1 MRSLKISSTT
11 YKQARESSTSRED
24 IRWLNS
30 TKTFG
35 ISQERA
41 FTVVNFRRHL
51 RQTMH
56 SRHAQG
62 FKTPQVTQV
71 THVRSGSKREIQ
83 SLHTHIHTYQ
93 APSFRRKKANSILPL
108 GAASLLKAATLY
120 HSKHHFLRF
129 PMAKKTAP
137 PFFTWDGVA
146 FLPKHNTPTKAC
158 RPHLTPHPSP
168 LNRPYSTRAGQQDG
182 TQHTAHSRTAGQH
195 TAYRQYASE
204 R

>member
-1 MRSLKISSTT
+1 M
-11 YKQARESSTSRED
+11 
-24 IRWLNS
+24 
-30 TKTFG
+30 
-35 ISQERA
+35 
-41 FTVVNFRRHL
+41 NFRRHL

-83 SLHTHIHTYQ
+83 SLHTHIHTR
-93 APSFRRKKANSILPL
+93 PSFRRKKANSILPL
-108 GAASLLKAATLY
+108 GAASLLKAATSY
-120 HSKHHFLRF
+120 QANTTYFLRF

-137 PFFTWDGVA
+137 PFFTWDGGA

-158 RPHLTPHPSP
+158 RPHLTPHTSP
-168 LNRPYSTRAGQQDG
+168 LNRPYSTRAGQQDS
-182 TQHTAHSRTAGQH
+182 TQHTAGQQDSRTAGQQDSRTAGQQDSRTAGQH
-195 TAYRQYASE
+195 TFFGSMRASE